1 MDKLNTIP
9 GPCALIA
16 AVGRNGEL
24 GRDGQLLWPIR
35 ADLRRFR
42 RLTMGHPVIMGRKT
56 WESLPGGALPGRR
69 NIVVSRQPGYRAD
82 GAETAES
89 LEAALALC
97 AGGPMPFIIGGGELY
112 RRSYPLVT
120 HLYLT
125 HIDAECAGADTWL
138 PLPED
143 SEWRVTACDTS
154 GESESPA
161 YRFVD
166 YERLTQS

>member
-1 MDKLNTIP
+1 MDKINTVST
-9 GPCALIA
+9 PCALIA
-16 AVGRNGEL
+16 AVGRHGEL

-69 NIVVSRQPGYRAD
+69 NIVVSRQQGYRAE
-82 GAETAES
+82 GAETAAS
-89 LEAALALC
+89 LEEALALC
-97 AGGPMPFIIGGGELY
+97 ADGPMPFIIGGGELY
-112 RRSYPLVT
+112 RRAYSLIT

-125 HIDAECAGADTWL
+125 HIDAECAEADTWL
-138 PLPED
+138 PLPD
-143 SEWRVTACDTS
+143 SSEWIVTAFDTS
-154 GESESPA
+154 GESETPA

-166 YERLTQS
+166 YERRLPS